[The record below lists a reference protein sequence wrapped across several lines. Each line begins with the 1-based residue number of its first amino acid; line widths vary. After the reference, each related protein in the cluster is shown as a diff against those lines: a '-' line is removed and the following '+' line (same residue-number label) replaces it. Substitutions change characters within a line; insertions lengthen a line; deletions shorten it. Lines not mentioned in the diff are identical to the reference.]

1 MPFFTS
7 NSGADIYFNLE
18 RNDLRDGEKVFQPD
32 IRSALKLIK
41 SAGPTKKINAEHL
54 LAADA
59 IYDAGICISPYTIFE
74 QPLHR
79 DLCKHFNDLSE
90 IGWELREALDT
101 VGAFAF
107 LDGVHS
113 RSTSEGIIERILAV
127 FTVSASGLTRIVDM
141 PLELVHAA
149 VDFFRSPDGL
159 NWNPEILGKGA
170 VASQCVSNVV
180 TGLAEIFDDGSL
192 VQKAR
197 KHRAPSGHQSM
208 SWHSFQYSTDI
219 LDREMMVFYEEF
231 RQETRMRPAQA
242 QTAALSLTAYIRENF
257 PTETIRR
264 VAASAERPETFVS
277 FLKKKSGGKAA
288 RSLLATVKAARKL
301 SVSITEHLGDGDG
314 GRTWF
319 DLVTSKEVAR
329 LEADVKKIKRPSS
342 ARSRPLPEKLIPLM
356 REILEEGGAGWPGK
370 NFRVNVQANGKK
382 RSVYCPVIPSLFHAM
397 LLLPLRMGQLRRL
410 DSGEGDVRI
419 YDGNALAW
427 KKNRGALAG
436 YWADLAGEP
445 ADDFPTRGYAIEIE
459 DEIKPITGV
468 WVNTNKTGKPFAIPW
483 HIPELFK
490 IFEDVREWQTR
501 YNPITA
507 PIGPE
512 IYLDAP
518 QQYSDATKEEMPA
531 IFPLARLFPN
541 KYWPTPGRTVTR
553 SELDHAWCSL
563 LQEIQRRYNLR
574 HPANQLT
581 LVDVHPKNNQPYRP
595 KYNIHGLRV
604 RGLTNLRRG
613 GMPLDLLSKF
623 IAGHA
628 SLLMTIYYTEPHA
641 SEVADEVEKAAA
653 RSLAQRE
660 LIDDL
665 RRWEIDEARRNT
677 VSVSPDAVAEAIGS
691 ESQMQFINVAIGVC
705 PFDGARCHDGGALKR
720 KDEVDGVSR
729 NLYGPVEPRNCV
741 MCRHF
746 ISGPPWLNELAD
758 YGTKMCARRRDLARQ
773 EEKLNLIAGQ
783 LEDARDAGSI
793 TAVDFDNRWD
803 DHGADMQ
810 KIKNEQEMV
819 ENSIFNIEL
828 LCNASVKLLDEH
840 PSHDAGIM
848 LVAKAQSSVVEFKEV
863 SEFEQAVRITAA
875 GRMHSI
881 LGDERIEAR
890 RDEFISQMLF
900 HSGVTP
906 PQLMTHVS
914 PEHRRRALDQYA
926 LYANARIPDDQISAL
941 IDGSMSFRDLGIE
954 GEVRKL
960 IDAALSEPI
969 PFGIL
974 PVTKTSLLE
983 GF

>member
-7 NSGADIYFNLE
+7 NNGADIYFNLE
-18 RNDLRDGEKVFQPD
+18 RSDLRDGEKVFQPD
-32 IRSALKLIK
+32 IRNALKLIK

-59 IYDAGICISPYTIFE
+59 IYDAGICISPYAIFE

-79 DLCKHFNDLSE
+79 DLCKYFNDLSE
-90 IGWELREALDT
+90 IGWELREALEA

-107 LDGVHS
+107 LDGVNS
-113 RSTSEGIIERILAV
+113 RSTSQGIIERILAV
-127 FTVSASGLTRIVDM
+127 FTVSASGLSRIVDM
-141 PLELVHAA
+141 PPELVHAA

-159 NWNPEILGKGA
+159 SWNPEILGKGA

-180 TGLAEIFDDGSL
+180 AGLAKIFDDGSL

-197 KHRAPSGHQSM
+197 KHRAPSAHQSM
-208 SWHSFQYSTDI
+208 GWHSFQYSTDI
-219 LDREMMVFYEEF
+219 LDREMMVFYKEF

-242 QTAALSLTAYIRENF
+242 QTAALNLTAYIRENF
-257 PTETIRR
+257 PTETIRG
-264 VAASAERPETFVS
+264 VAASAARPETFVS
-277 FLKKKSGGKAA
+277 FLKKKSGGKTT

-301 SVSITEHLGDGDG
+301 SVSITEHLGDGAG

-319 DLVTSKEVAR
+319 DLVTSKDVAR
-329 LEADVKKIKRPSS
+329 LEADVKKIKKPSS
-342 ARSRPLPEKLIPLM
+342 TRSRPLPEKLIPLM

-370 NFRVNVQANGKK
+370 NFQVNVQANGKL

-427 KKNRGALAG
+427 KENRGPLAG

-445 ADDFPTRGYAIEIE
+445 ADGFPTRGYAIEIE

-483 HIPELFK
+483 HIPELFR
-490 IFEDVREWQTR
+490 IFEDVRKWQIR

-518 QQYSDATKEEMPA
+518 QQYSDETKEEMPHV
-531 IFPLARLFPN
+531 FPLARLFPN

-553 SELDHAWCSL
+553 SELDHAWCLL
-563 LQEIQRRYNLR
+563 LQEIQRRHNLR

-595 KYNIHGLRV
+595 RYNIHGLRV

-660 LIDDL
+660 FIDDL
-665 RRWEIDEARRNT
+665 RRWEIDEAKRNT
-677 VSVSPDAVAEAIGS
+677 VSVSPNAVADAIGS
-691 ESQMQFINVAIGVC
+691 GSQMQFINVAIGVC
-705 PFDGARCHDGGALKR
+705 PFDGSRCWDGGALRR
-720 KDEVDGVSR
+720 KDEGSGVSKSH
-729 NLYGPVEPRNCV
+729 YDPVEPRNCV

-746 ISGPPWLNELAD
+746 ISGPPWLNELTE
-758 YGTKMCARRRDLARQ
+758 YGTKMCARRRDLARD
-773 EEKLNLIAGQ
+773 EARLNQIAGQ

-793 TAVDFDNRWD
+793 SAAAFDNQWD
-803 DHGADMQ
+803 DHSAEMQ
-810 KIKNEQEMV
+810 KIKNEQELV
-819 ENSIFNIEL
+819 ENSIFNVEL
-828 LCNASVKLLDEH
+828 LCDASVKLLDQH
-840 PSHDAGIM
+840 PDHDGGIM
-848 LVAKAQSSVVEFKEV
+848 LVANAQSSMVEYKQV

-875 GRMHSI
+875 GRVHHI
-881 LGDERIEAR
+881 LGDDRIEAR
-890 RDEFISQMLF
+890 RNEYVAQMLF
-900 HSGVTP
+900 HSGITP
-906 PQLMTHVS
+906 PQLMTNVS

-926 LYANARIPDDQISAL
+926 LFVNARVPGDQIDGL
-941 IDGSMSFRDLGIE
+941 IDGTVRLRDLGLE
-954 GEVRKL
+954 DQVRKL
-960 IDAALSEPI
+960 IDTALSQPI
-969 PFGIL
+969 PFGHL
-974 PVTKTSLLE
+974 PGRTTLLE
-983 GF
+983 RI